1 MLTSLSSHAGI
12 LVHKLSITM
21 SVNKLTSYQTQ
32 LRLEYH
38 LLCSAV
44 LDRSGWVIY
53 VAWAVRGEV
62 DVAEKGPLHRHWSV
76 LVYQRI
82 HSSRLVAGPAISCS
96 AMSCESPPVM

>member
-1 MLTSLSSHAGI
+1 MSY
-12 LVHKLSITM
+12 SIDPE
-21 SVNKLTSYQTQ
+21 S
-32 LRLEYH
+32 H

-44 LDRSGWVIY
+44 LDRSGWVIC

-62 DVAEKGPLHRHWSV
+62 DVAEKGPLHRHRSV

-82 HSSRLVAGPAISCS
+82 HSSRFVAGPAISCS